1 MTTHNTS
8 EFTRPSAHSAKNARQ
23 AGAPNTQQSGENLMV
38 GTHTTQGHAP
48 DRVTV
53 DAVRTR
59 LNGQAFRFLTVS
71 RSGKLTV
78 HMDDLATLIAEIVT
92 EHTTDQAAT
101 GGGSGA

>member
-1 MTTHNTS
+1 
-8 EFTRPSAHSAKNARQ
+8 
-23 AGAPNTQQSGENLMV
+23 MV
-38 GTHTTQGHAP
+38 GTTHTQGHAP

-59 LNGQAFRFLTVS
+59 LNGQAFRFLTVTQ
-71 RSGKLTV
+71 SGKLTV

-92 EHTTDQAAT
+92 EHTTTDLTGT